1 MRNATV
7 TSRRDDAAALETPDR
22 RSEIWVRVYVDQTP
36 GGIDYVEIRLRET
49 DTKSI
54 ELPPALDSVASY
66 ASTALH
72 GAPFTLTGWSTGVG
86 RFAGPGSS
94 PVLRMEFA
102 ETLEPVMTAIAE
114 RIRAVPSDGA
124 PQVHDELIDPQQSR
138 YRWTFNRRGDVT
150 YVAIEEDLSN
160 A

>member
-1 MRNATV
+1 MCI
-7 TSRRDDAAALETPDR
+7 RD
-22 RSEIWVRVYVDQTP
+22 RSMD
-36 GGIDYVEIRLRET
+36 
-49 DTKSI
+49 
-54 ELPPALDSVASY
+54 LPPALESVASY

-86 RFAGPGSS
+86 RFAGPVSS
-94 PVLRMEFA
+94 PTLRMVFA

-124 PQVHDELIDPQQSR
+124 PQVHDELIDPQQSQ
-138 YRWTFNRRGDVT
+138 YRWTFSRHGDIT
-150 YVAIEEDLSN
+150 HVAIQEDLSE

>member
-1 MRNATV
+1 MRNATF

-49 DTKSI
+49 DAQSI
-54 ELPPALDSVASY
+54 ELPPALESVASY

-86 RFAGPGSS
+86 RYAGLSRAQ
-94 PVLRMEFA
+94 LRVEFA

-114 RIRAVPSDGA
+114 RIGVIPPDGT
-124 PQVHDELIDPQQSR
+124 PQVHDELIDPQQSQ
-138 YRWTFNRRGDVT
+138 YYWTFSRHGDIT
-150 YVAIEEDLSN
+150 HVAIQEDLSE